1 MLSYPDIDP
10 VAVSIDAFTIAG
22 KTIGP
27 LAIHWYGLMYL
38 FGFVGAWF
46 LAHRRARRPDTV
58 IEPKQAED
66 LIFYGAMGI
75 VIGGRL
81 GYVFFYVFDAWLDDP
96 LMLFRVW
103 EGGMSFHGGLIGT
116 ALAMLLF
123 ARKVH
128 KNFFDIVDFVA
139 PFAPL
144 GIFFGRIGNFIG
156 GDRHGQGTWV
166 TATVSHPSFEECVK
180 QSLKH
185 IGGGN
190 RLWLPWGMVF
200 PTDPLGVP
208 RHPSQLY
215 EALLEGVVLF
225 TVLFWFSS
233 KPRPR
238 ASVIAL
244 FLILYGTFRFT
255 VEFFREPDAHIMFDL
270 FGWMT
275 RGQILSLP
283 MIILGLVLI
292 IWTYS
297 QEPRRMAGKQTKP

>member
-1 MLSYPDIDP
+1 MLSFPNIDP
-10 VAVSIDAFTIAG
+10 VAISIGEFTVAG

-27 LAIHWYGLMYL
+27 LEVHWYGLMYL
-38 FGFVGAWF
+38 FGFIGAWL
-46 LAHRRARRPDTV
+46 LAYRRARRPDTV

-75 VIGGRL
+75 VIGGRV
-81 GYVFFYVFDAWLDDP
+81 GYILFYNFEAWLNDP
-96 LMLFRVW
+96 LLLFRVW

-116 ALAMLLF
+116 AIAMLLF
-123 ARKVH
+123 ARKIH

-156 GDRHGQGTWV
+156 GELYGR
-166 TATVSHPSFEECVK
+166 ATDV
-180 QSLKH
+180 
-185 IGGGN
+185 
-190 RLWLPWGMVF
+190 PWAIVF
-200 PTDPLGVP
+200 PSDPTGLP

-215 EALLEGVVLF
+215 EALLEGLVLF
-225 TVLFWFSS
+225 IVLFWFSS

-238 ASVIAL
+238 ASVIGL
-244 FLILYGTFRFT
+244 FLVLYGTFRFV

-283 MIILGLVLI
+283 MIALGLVLI
-292 IWTYS
+292 VWTYS
-297 QEPRRMAGKQTKP
+297 QEPKRRALAKKKSH